1 MYRYMK
7 RSSRYVEES
16 KLETD
21 MYHKPLCAVKEET
34 ETVCLSASEC
44 TENSG
49 KPGVGPVA
57 VVGLGVG
64 WGW

>member
-1 MYRYMK
+1 MLN
-7 RSSRYVEES
+7 EES